1 MKKNSKDVVTYT
13 EDEIRSDPYGF
24 TLKEITEVLGEQEA
38 QKLFNE
44 LYKKKPISKYQTVK
58 IKEIQQGGDTSKYAF
73 ELTDG
78 YCIETVCIK
87 RKTGTT
93 VCVSTMVGCPVGC
106 IFCESGSN
114 GFIRNLTP
122 SEIVQQ
128 VVLLKEKVNRIVYM
142 GMGEPLF
149 NYNSLIKSIHILRDR
164 NGYNFPTDGITV
176 STVGPLTQLKK
187 LREEHL
193 KIQLTL
199 SLHATNQTTRNKVI
213 PHMSGNKIEEVV
225 EAVLSYSERHNR
237 KITIAYLLLPGV
249 NDSIS
254 DVRQLSRWFRG
265 KNVLINLLQYN
276 NTKCFDMKSPNKQQ
290 LVAFKNLL
298 EREGLEVKL
307 RESRGGKIKAA
318 CGQLVSEHNKKGAR
332 TTQSTVRSNSET
344 IQNKKAIQYDTSTKT
359 DLRQNSSRRKRQNRS
374 RGSGAREKNTAHRNR
389 YQEEI
394 RKERHCQRHEPRR
407 RSDGDG

>member
-359 DLRQNSSRRKRQNRS
+359 DLRQNSSRTKRQDSKKGNF
-374 RGSGAREKNTAHRNR
+374 KNKKTRLSPHNA
-389 YQEEI
+389 
-394 RKERHCQRHEPRR
+394 
-407 RSDGDG
+407 

>member
-359 DLRQNSSRRKRQNRS
+359 DLRQNSSRTKRQDIYAS
-374 RGSGAREKNTAHRNR
+374 YFGFVSFVSKV
-389 YQEEI
+389 Y
-394 RKERHCQRHEPRR
+394 
-407 RSDGDG
+407 

>member
-359 DLRQNSSRRKRQNRS
+359 DLRQNSRRTKRQDS
-374 RGSGAREKNTAHRNR
+374 KNGNFKSKKT
-389 YQEEI
+389 
-394 RKERHCQRHEPRR
+394 R
-407 RSDGDG
+407 RSPHNA

>member
-44 LYKKKPISKYQTVK
+44 LYKKKPIPKYQTVK

-359 DLRQNSSRRKRQNRS
+359 DLRQNSSRTKRQDS
-374 RGSGAREKNTAHRNR
+374 KNGNFKSKKT
-389 YQEEI
+389 
-394 RKERHCQRHEPRR
+394 R
-407 RSDGDG
+407 RSPHNA

>member
-142 GMGEPLF
+142 GMGEPFF
-149 NYNSLIKSIHILRDR
+149 NYDNVIKSIHILRDR
-164 NGYNFPTDGITV
+164 NGLNFPTDGINI
-176 STVGPLTQLKK
+176 STVGPLEQLKK
-187 LREEHL
+187 IREEHL

-199 SLHATNQTTRNKVI
+199 SLHATNQRTRDIII
-213 PHMSGNKIEEVV
+213 PHMKGYDINKIV

-237 KITIAYLLLPGV
+237 KVTIAYLLIPGL
-249 NDSIS
+249 NDKAA
-254 DVRQLSRWFRG
+254 DVRQLGRWFRE

-276 NTKCFDMKSPNKQQ
+276 DTANCNINRPNKQQ
-290 LVAFKNLL
+290 LVAFKLRL
-298 EREGLEVKL
+298 EAAGLEVKM
-307 RESRGGKIKAA
+307 RESRGNNIKAA
-318 CGQLVSEHNKKGAR
+318 CGQLVSNTNEKNKQHNSMGK
-332 TTQSTVRSNSET
+332 
-344 IQNKKAIQYDTSTKT
+344 
-359 DLRQNSSRRKRQNRS
+359 DLGFHNRS
-374 RGSGAREKNTAHRNR
+374 KSKKENPKSKHKNTFSKINYKTKH
-389 YQEEI
+389 
-394 RKERHCQRHEPRR
+394 
-407 RSDGDG
+407 

>member
-290 LVAFKNLL
+290 LIAFKNLL

-359 DLRQNSSRRKRQNRS
+359 DLRQNSSRTKRQDS
-374 RGSGAREKNTAHRNR
+374 KNGNFKSKKT
-389 YQEEI
+389 
-394 RKERHCQRHEPRR
+394 R
-407 RSDGDG
+407 RSPHNA

>member
-359 DLRQNSSRRKRQNRS
+359 DLRQNSSRTKRQDSKKGNFKSKKHDDLLTMLDYAQMFGYIPTIHFYLR
-374 RGSGAREKNTAHRNR
+374 
-389 YQEEI
+389 I
-394 RKERHCQRHEPRR
+394 
-407 RSDGDG
+407 

>member
-359 DLRQNSSRRKRQNRS
+359 DLRQNSSRTKRQDS
-374 RGSGAREKNTAHRNR
+374 KNGNFKSKKT
-389 YQEEI
+389 
-394 RKERHCQRHEPRR
+394 R
-407 RSDGDG
+407 RSPHNA

>member
-1 MKKNSKDVVTYT
+1 MKKNGKDVVTYT

-38 QKLFNE
+38 QKLFNV
-44 LYKKKPISKYQTVK
+44 LYKKKPNAQYQTVK

-73 ELTDG
+73 ELKDG

-106 IFCESGSN
+106 LFCESGSN

-128 VVLLKEKVNRIVYM
+128 VVLLKEKVNRLVYM

-213 PHMSGNKIEEVV
+213 PHMSGNKIEDVV

-249 NDSIS
+249 NDRPS

-318 CGQLVSEHNKKGAR
+318 CGQLVSEHNKKGRGAVPSAIR
-332 TTQSTVRSNSET
+332 LDIEKSRNNGTVHSNVPKNTREKAHL
-344 IQNKKAIQYDTSTKT
+344 NKKKRKITKK
-359 DLRQNSSRRKRQNRS
+359 D
-374 RGSGAREKNTAHRNR
+374 
-389 YQEEI
+389 I
-394 RKERHCQRHEPRR
+394 
-407 RSDGDG
+407 

>member
-176 STVGPLTQLKK
+176 STVGPLKQLKK

-199 SLHATNQTTRNKVI
+199 SLHATNQTTRDKVI
-213 PHMSGNKIEEVV
+213 PHMSGNKIEDVV

-249 NDSIS
+249 NDRPS

-318 CGQLVSEHNKKGAR
+318 CGQLVSEHNKKGRVAPMSIP
-332 TTQSTVRSNSET
+332 QSKSSTRSVPSKKAEQRATPNNPNGKKNNFK
-344 IQNKKAIQYDTSTKT
+344 NKKT
-359 DLRQNSSRRKRQNRS
+359 RR
-374 RGSGAREKNTAHRNR
+374 TP
-389 YQEEI
+389 Y
-394 RKERHCQRHEPRR
+394 
-407 RSDGDG
+407 

>member
-199 SLHATNQTTRNKVI
+199 SLHATNQTTRDKVI
-213 PHMSGNKIEEVV
+213 PHMSGNKIEDVV

-249 NDSIS
+249 NDRPS

-318 CGQLVSEHNKKGAR
+318 CGQLVSEHNKKGRVAPMSIP
-332 TTQSTVRSNSET
+332 QSKSSTRSVPSKKAEQRATPNNPNGKKNNFK
-344 IQNKKAIQYDTSTKT
+344 NKKT
-359 DLRQNSSRRKRQNRS
+359 RR
-374 RGSGAREKNTAHRNR
+374 TP
-389 YQEEI
+389 Y
-394 RKERHCQRHEPRR
+394 
-407 RSDGDG
+407 

>member
-1 MKKNSKDVVTYT
+1 MKKNDKDVVTYT

-38 QKLFNE
+38 QKLFNV
-44 LYKKKPISKYQTVK
+44 LYKKKPNAQYQTVK

-73 ELTDG
+73 ELKDG

-213 PHMSGNKIEEVV
+213 PHMSGNKIEDVV

-249 NDSIS
+249 NDRPS

-318 CGQLVSEHNKKGAR
+318 CGQLVSEHNKKGRVAPMSIP
-332 TTQSTVRSNSET
+332 QSKSSTRSVPSKKAEQRATPNNPNGKKNNFK
-344 IQNKKAIQYDTSTKT
+344 NKKT
-359 DLRQNSSRRKRQNRS
+359 RR
-374 RGSGAREKNTAHRNR
+374 TP
-389 YQEEI
+389 Y
-394 RKERHCQRHEPRR
+394 
-407 RSDGDG
+407 

>member
-1 MKKNSKDVVTYT
+1 MKKNHNDEMTYT
-13 EDEIRSDPYGF
+13 SEEILNDPYGF
-24 TLKEITEVLGEQEA
+24 TLKEMTDVLGEQEA
-38 QKLFNE
+38 QNLFNL
-44 LYKKKPISKYQTVK
+44 LYKKKPNPKYQTVK

-78 YCIETVCIK
+78 YRIETVCIK

-176 STVGPLTQLKK
+176 STVGPLKQLKK

-199 SLHATNQTTRNKVI
+199 SLHATNQTTRDKVI
-213 PHMSGNKIEEVV
+213 PHMSGNKIEDVV

-249 NDSIS
+249 NDRPS

-318 CGQLVSEHNKKGAR
+318 CGQLVSEHNKKGRVAPMSIP
-332 TTQSTVRSNSET
+332 QSKSSTRSVPS
-344 IQNKKAIQYDTSTKT
+344 KKAEQRATPNNPNEKKTILKTK
-359 DLRQNSSRRKRQNRS
+359 KH
-374 RGSGAREKNTAHRNR
+374 A
-389 YQEEI
+389 
-394 RKERHCQRHEPRR
+394 EPRIDNR
-407 RSDGDG
+407 PYS

>member
-176 STVGPLTQLKK
+176 STVGPLTQIKK

-359 DLRQNSSRRKRQNRS
+359 DLRQNSSRTKRQDSKKGNFKS
-374 RGSGAREKNTAHRNR
+374 KKT
-389 YQEEI
+389 
-394 RKERHCQRHEPRR
+394 R
-407 RSDGDG
+407 RSPHNA

>member
-13 EDEIRSDPYGF
+13 EDEIRSGPYGF

-344 IQNKKAIQYDTSTKT
+344 IQNKKAIQYDTPKKT
-359 DLRQNSSRRKRQNRS
+359 NLRQNSSGTNNQDGKRANFK
-374 RGSGAREKNTAHRNR
+374 GKKT
-389 YQEEI
+389 
-394 RKERHCQRHEPRR
+394 R
-407 RSDGDG
+407 RSPHNA

>member
-225 EAVLSYSERHNR
+225 AAVLSYSERHNR

-359 DLRQNSSRRKRQNRS
+359 DLRQNSSRTKRQDS
-374 RGSGAREKNTAHRNR
+374 KNGNFKSKKT
-389 YQEEI
+389 
-394 RKERHCQRHEPRR
+394 R
-407 RSDGDG
+407 RSPHNA